1 MGSVM
6 SYLDCWD
13 IIPEQFPEFGE
24 KSAQIE
30 FLLRYAILAPSNH
43 NTQPWIFEVEGD
55 EIRISAD
62 RTRSLP
68 ASDPDDR
75 ELIISCGVAMFFLE
89 TAARAFGFD
98 VRTRRIPKPSD
109 DNLIAEVI
117 IGERKKEKVGRPDLL
132 HAITRRRTN
141 RGKFAAKPL
150 EADIR
155 DAIAGA
161 ASANGVHANWIQSK
175 PDRAALA
182 NLISTADRQ
191 QFENR
196 AFRRE
201 LANWVHANRTGEP
214 DGIPAK
220 SIGFEAPL
228 NYVAPLLIRTFDI
241 ATEKVSFDEALVRL
255 AAGFL
260 ILSTGFDQ
268 PLDWV
273 RAGEALGGVLLT
285 AESLGVNAS
294 YLNQAC
300 EIEELRSRLAAVGNS
315 GGHPQIVLRLGYGL
329 PVSPT
334 PRRSLEAVM
343 RVRLSA

>member
-1 MGSVM
+1 M

-13 IIPEQFPEFGE
+13 ISPNQFPEFGD
-24 KSAQIE
+24 KSAQVE

-43 NTQPWIFEVEGD
+43 NTQPWIFEVDGD
-55 EIRISAD
+55 EVRIFAD

-68 ASDPDDR
+68 ASDPNDR

-98 VRTRRIPKPSD
+98 VRTRRIPEPSD
-109 DNLIAEVI
+109 SNLIAEVI
-117 IGERKKEKVGRPDLL
+117 IGKRKKEKAGRPELL
-132 HAITRRRTN
+132 QAITRRRTN
-141 RGKFAAKPL
+141 RGRFATRSL
-150 EADIR
+150 DLTVC

-175 PDRAALA
+175 SERAALG
-182 NLISTADRQ
+182 NLVSSADRQ

-196 AFRRE
+196 EFRRE
-201 LANWVHANRTGEP
+201 LANWVHASRTGEP

-220 SIGFEAPL
+220 SIGFEAPM
-228 NYVAPLLIRTFDI
+228 NYVAPLLIRTFDVGS
-241 ATEKVSFDEALVRL
+241 EKVSFDETLVRL

-285 AESLGVNAS
+285 AESLGVNVS

-300 EIEELRSRLAAVGNS
+300 EVDELRSGLAEIGS
-315 GGHPQIVLRLGYGL
+315 SRGHPQIVLRLGYGL

-334 PRRSLEAVM
+334 PRRPLEAVM
-343 RVRLSA
+343 KTRVST